1 MEAIGLTNLDVQIL
15 DDIMKKYDIT
25 PDKNITVNNIYKIVN
40 DYKKTRVGHEVGV
53 VQTKKKLFSAFVK
66 YCLHRNLANFDTLI
80 LITADKGTGKS
91 STAIQ
96 MARNW
101 CKLIGIKFKPK
112 RHIAYN
118 NADMIRCIDTLNKF
132 EPLIADEAIRF
143 ATSEDWAKAENK
155 ELKKKLGQVRTKHL
169 FYILCFPL
177 KVTKLEKT
185 YLNSYVDYWIDLFDR
200 GKGALFI
207 KDKNPSSDVW
217 NIKKFEKLGNWNEFT
232 SPEFIEKTLSKH
244 PNFWKIISVPSLH
257 KSIYDKYLKVR
268 ESNVYDDENA
278 FDAMTK
284 DDYYRA
290 ALLLTLRDIVT
301 RDGSLQYK
309 RILKSIYR
317 VYGIEIPQS
326 SLNIIMEDANQLI
339 KKINQFES
347 TKNESSEY

>member
-1 MEAIGLTNLDVQIL
+1 MDAKGLTNLDIKIL
-15 DDIMKKYDIT
+15 DDVMKKFNIT
-25 PDKNITVNNIYKIVN
+25 PEQPIRVNDMYKIIH
-40 DYKKTRVGHEVGV
+40 DYKKIKAGKQLGVYQSKKRV
-53 VQTKKKLFSAFVK
+53 FSAFVK

-80 LITADKGTGKS
+80 LLTADKGTGKS

-96 MARNW
+96 LARNW
-101 CKLIGIKFKPK
+101 CKLIGIRFKPE

-132 EPLIADEAIRF
+132 EPLVADEAIRF

-200 GKGALFI
+200 GKGALYI
-207 KDKNPSSDVW
+207 KDKNPSTDVW
-217 NIKKFEKLGNWNEFT
+217 NLKAFEKMGNWNEFST
-232 SPEFIEKTLSKH
+232 SGEIEKKLAKH
-244 PNFWKIISVPSLH
+244 PNFWQIINVPMLH
-257 KSIYDKYLKVR
+257 KSVYDRYLLVR
-268 ESNVYDDENA
+268 ERNVYDDENA

-284 DDYYRA
+284 DDHFKA
-290 ALLLTLRDIVT
+290 VLLLTLRDIVT

-317 VYGIEIPQS
+317 VYGIDIPQA
-326 SLNIIMEDANQLI
+326 SLNLIMNDAEQLI
-339 KKINQFES
+339 EKVKQLNKVD
-347 TKNESSEY
+347 KNDNS

>member
-1 MEAIGLTNLDVQIL
+1 MEAKGLTNLDVQIL
-15 DDIMKKYDIT
+15 DDVMKKYDIT
-25 PDKNITVNNIYKIVN
+25 PDKPIRVNDMYKIIN
-40 DYKKTRVGHEVGV
+40 DYKKIRAGKQLGVIQSKKRV
-53 VQTKKKLFSAFVK
+53 FSAFVK

-80 LITADKGTGKS
+80 LLTADKGTGKS

-101 CKLIGIKFKPK
+101 CKLIGIKFNPK

-118 NADMIRCIDTLNKF
+118 NSDMVWAIDNLEKF

-200 GKGALFI
+200 GKGALYI
-207 KDKNPSSDVW
+207 KDKNPSNDVW
-217 NIKKFEKLGNWNEFT
+217 NLKAFEKMGNWNEFST
-232 SPEFIEKTLSKH
+232 SSEIEKRLAKH
-244 PNFWKIISVPSLH
+244 PNFWQIINVPKLHESV
-257 KSIYDKYLKVR
+257 YNRYLKVR
-268 ESNVYDDENA
+268 ETNVYDDENA
-278 FDAMTK
+278 FDATTK
-284 DDYYRA
+284 EDHYKA

-317 VYGIEIPQS
+317 VYGIDIPQS
-326 SLNIIMEDANQLI
+326 NLSSIMEDSEQLI
-339 KKINQFES
+339 KKVKQLN
-347 TKNESSEY
+347 KND